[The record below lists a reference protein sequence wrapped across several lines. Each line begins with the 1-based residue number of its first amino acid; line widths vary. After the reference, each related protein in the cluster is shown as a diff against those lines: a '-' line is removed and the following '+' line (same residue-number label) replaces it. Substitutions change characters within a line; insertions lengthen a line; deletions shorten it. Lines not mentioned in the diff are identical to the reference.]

1 MAGREEE
8 GQAAG
13 READVVPLPG
23 MPERDESD
31 IDWGGLADSDDVE
44 DFTSEEYLTATTQEY
59 RGLAED
65 ITRAASEKWEQQAVA
80 ATLPGV
86 GSGLVSFDDVSG
98 AVTPSEESYEADEQ
112 AATSDLA
119 MRVASAVGIFGMF
132 LGTLFLPRWWF
143 TAFLILVMV
152 VSLGELYATMRTG
165 GFRPVALFGLL
176 GVVAIG
182 VGVHN
187 GGPYAMGVWVGVTAL
202 AVVLFFALSPRR
214 DPLTSASV
222 TLVGMV
228 WVGLLA
234 FAIPF
239 TAGPHPLEH
248 ILFFVLV
255 VALNDTGGYF
265 VGRSV
270 GKRRLAKE
278 VSPGKTVE
286 GFFGGLILGAVA
298 ASIMAVVPPWLDKI
312 TLSQALVA
320 AGVIGLFAPLGDL
333 AESAVK
339 RSLGVKDMGSVLPG
353 HGGMLDRIDGF
364 LFAAPAVYLLFR
376 GFGLL

>member
-1 MAGREEE
+1 MAGRDE
-8 GQAAG
+8 GDTQG
-13 READVVPLPG
+13 REAEVVPLPG
-23 MPERDESD
+23 MPDGDAQE
-31 IDWGGLADSDDVE
+31 IDWDVIAGSDDDE

-65 ITRAASEKWEQQAVA
+65 ISRAASESWEQQAVA

-98 AVTPSEESYEADEQ
+98 VVTRSEETYEADEQ

-119 MRVASAVGIFGMF
+119 MRIASAVGIFGMF
-132 LGTLFLPRWWF
+132 FGTLFLPRWWF

-152 VSLGELYATMRTG
+152 VSLGELYATLRSG

-176 GVVAIG
+176 GIVAVG

-187 GGPYAMGVWVGVTAL
+187 SGPYAIGVWVGVTTL

-214 DPLTSASV
+214 DPLTSASI
-222 TLVGMV
+222 TLAGLV
-228 WVGLLA
+228 WVALLA

-248 ILFFVLV
+248 ILFFVIL
-255 VALNDTGGYF
+255 VALNDTGAFF
-265 VGRSV
+265 VGRTV
-270 GKRRLAKE
+270 GKRRLARE

-286 GFFGGLILGAVA
+286 GFFGGLVVGAIA
-298 ASIMAVVPPWLDKI
+298 ASIMVVLPPWLDKI
-312 TLSQALVA
+312 TLPQALVA
-320 AGVIGLFAPLGDL
+320 AGVIGVFAPLGDL

-364 LFAAPAVYLLFR
+364 LFAAPTVYLLFR

>member
-1 MAGREEE
+1 MAGNDEH
-8 GQAAG
+8 GQSQG
-13 READVVPLPG
+13 KEADVVPLPG
-23 MPERDESD
+23 ISDSDEPD
-31 IDWGGLADSDDVE
+31 IDWGAIAGAEDADDL
-44 DFTSEEYLTATTQEY
+44 TSEEYLSATTQEY

-65 ITRAASEKWEQQAVA
+65 ISRAASENWEQQAVA

-98 AVTPSEESYEADEQ
+98 VVTRSEESYEADEQ
-112 AATSDLA
+112 AATSDLT

-143 TAFLILVMV
+143 TAFVILVMV
-152 VSLGELYATMRTG
+152 VSLGELYATLRTG
-165 GFRPVALFGLL
+165 GHRPVALFGLL
-176 GVVAIG
+176 GIVAMGI
-182 VGVHN
+182 GVHN
-187 GGPYAMGVWVGVTAL
+187 SGPYAIAVWVGVTAL
-202 AVVLFFALSPRR
+202 TVILFFSLSPRR
-214 DPLTSASV
+214 EPLTSASV
-222 TLVGMV
+222 TLAGMV

-239 TAGPHPLEH
+239 TAGPYPLEH
-248 ILFFVLV
+248 ILFFVLIL
-255 VALNDTGGYF
+255 ALNDTGAYF
-265 VGRSV
+265 VGRTV
-270 GKRRLAKE
+270 GRRQLARE

-286 GFFGGLILGAVA
+286 GFLGGLLLGAVA
-298 ASIMAVVPPWLDKI
+298 ASIMVVLPPWLDKI
-312 TLSQALVA
+312 TISQALVT
-320 AGVIGLFAPLGDL
+320 AGVIGVFSPLGDL

-364 LFAAPAVYLLFR
+364 LFAAPAVYFLFR